1 VGAARLL
8 GCAGGPEG
16 GGSAAG
22 SLALLG
28 RWGRWLSR
36 GACAG
41 GGGCERAGALGRDA
55 GARGRFSVSSF
66 LHSHT
71 IKFIYNE

>member
-22 SLALLG
+22 P
-28 RWGRWLSR
+28 R
-36 GACAG
+36 GALVEQGGCAG